1 MGLKNIRILKDMCL
15 NKKYKIVSIIWF
27 LSLLSACSTDYTFE
41 KGLRKRI
48 RNYAE
53 AEKLDADQ
61 LRQELQ
67 SVDYAM
73 DSIERLRYSITDTFI
88 VDKIYKG
95 EGVFEIILLSREKKY
110 YEIYS
115 PEEKSLKRKK
125 IKVGQAYRMTL
136 VPYFNFK
143 GRRRPL
149 EIIRPVYL
157 KGYRIIPYPIFFGQ
171 IYSVNNL
178 EGLHFLA
185 NEL

>member
-95 EGVFEIILLSREKKY
+95 EGVFEIILLSREKNIMKF
-110 YEIYS
+110 I
-115 PEEKSLKRKK
+115 PLKKK
-125 IKVGQAYRMTL
+125 V
-136 VPYFNFK
+136 
-143 GRRRPL
+143 
-149 EIIRPVYL
+149 
-157 KGYRIIPYPIFFGQ
+157 
-171 IYSVNNL
+171 
-178 EGLHFLA
+178 
-185 NEL
+185 

>member
-1 MGLKNIRILKDMCL
+1 MCL

-27 LSLLSACSTDYTFE
+27 FSLLSACSTDYTFE

-48 RNYAE
+48 RDYAE
-53 AEKLDADQ
+53 AEKLDACQ
-61 LRQELQ
+61 LQQELQ

-73 DSIERLRYSITDTFI
+73 DSIEQLQYSITDTFI

-95 EGVFEIILLSREKKY
+95 EGVFEIILLSREKNKY

-136 VPYFNFK
+136 VPYFNFE
-143 GRRRPL
+143 GRKRPL

-171 IYSVNNL
+171 IYSVDNL
-178 EGLHFLA
+178 EGLYFLS